1 MEKYDLCVIGG
12 GPSGYAA
19 AMRAVDFGK
28 TVLLVERDRLGG
40 AGIYDGALSS
50 KTFWEISKE
59 FASFSKKMRH
69 YCLSEPNVNFHNVL
83 QEVND
88 AVFERSDQL
97 NQHLRKIIQQRPELE
112 CTLFV
117 VVLPRQGMVF
127 IVKPQEQHPQT
138 SAATSQ
144 QLTRQIITG

>member
-1 MEKYDLCVIGG
+1 MEKFDLCVIGG

-19 AMRAVDFGK
+19 AMRAVDFDK

-69 YCLSEPNVNFHNVL
+69 YGLSEPNVNFHNVL

-88 AVFERSDQL
+88 AVFERTNQL
-97 NQHLRKIIQQRPELE
+97 DKHLQKIIQQLS
-112 CTLFV
+112 L
-117 VVLPRQGMVF
+117 
-127 IVKPQEQHPQT
+127 IH
-138 SAATSQ
+138 
-144 QLTRQIITG
+144 I

>member
-1 MEKYDLCVIGG
+1 MEKYDLCIIGG

-19 AMRAVDFGK
+19 AMRAVDFNK
-28 TVLLVERDRLGG
+28 RVLLVERDRLGG

-59 FASFSKKMRH
+59 FASFSKKMSN
-69 YCLSEPNVNFHNVL
+69 YGLAEPDVHFHNVL

-97 NQHLRKIIQQRPELE
+97 EEHLRLVIQLRPEAFRYIKGSAHLISSSEIELE
-112 CTLFV
+112 TDSGTE
-117 VVLPRQGMVF
+117 R
-127 IVKPQEQHPQT
+127 
-138 SAATSQ
+138 
-144 QLTRQIITG
+144 